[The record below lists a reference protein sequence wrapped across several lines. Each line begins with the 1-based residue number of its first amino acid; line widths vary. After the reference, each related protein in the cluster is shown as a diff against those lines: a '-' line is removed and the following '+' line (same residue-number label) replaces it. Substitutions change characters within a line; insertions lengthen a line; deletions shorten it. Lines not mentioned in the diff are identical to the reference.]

1 MLIHLSNPT
10 AFGRTQKLGKQYQLI
25 AWKLVSVHVSV
36 TLARERPLARPTI
49 RPQSALQ
56 NRRQVS
62 KILTLK
68 CDIVFHSVY
77 T

>member
-1 MLIHLSNPT
+1 MLIHLSSPT

-49 RPQSALQ
+49 RPLICIAEQKTGIQ
-56 NRRQVS
+56 DTDFEV
-62 KILTLK
+62 
-68 CDIVFHSVY
+68 
-77 T
+77 